1 MNFLQAL
8 VLGIVQ
14 GITEFLP
21 ISSTAHLI
29 LARLLLGVEKS
40 PSDLSIDVVFNF
52 VTFIPVVWYFW
63 GDLKNV
69 AAGGLRSFKKL
80 DLRGDPEQRLAWFLV
95 IGCIPGG
102 LLGIMGE
109 RVMDHLRTPLVIGIA
124 MVGFAF
130 LLWFAEAVGKRER
143 DIESIKWKH
152 VLLIGLFQGLAV
164 IPGASRSGVTITA
177 GLLAGMQREAAA
189 RFAFLLG
196 LPIMLAAMVYEAR
209 KLQLT
214 DFTLPVIGG
223 AITAIVAGYLSI
235 RFLMAFLRT
244 RSTMVFIVYRLV
256 VGTAIIALAL
266 TGRFPGA

>member
-1 MNFLQAL
+1 MDFLQAL

-29 LARLLLGVEKS
+29 LARRLLGIPDSEI
-40 PSDLSIDVVFNF
+40 DLPIDVVLNF

-63 GDLKNV
+63 GDLRNV
-69 AAGGLRSFKKL
+69 VAGGLRSFKKL
-80 DLRGDPEQRLAWFLV
+80 DLRGDPDQRLAWFLV

-102 LLGIMGE
+102 LIGIVGE
-109 RVMDHLRTPLVIGIA
+109 RYMDHLRTPLVIGLA
-124 MVGFAF
+124 MVGFG
-130 LLWFAEAVGKRER
+130 LVLWLAEAIGRRVA

-152 VLLIGLFQGLAV
+152 VLLIGIAQGLAV

-209 KLQLT
+209 KLHLT
-214 DFTLPVIGG
+214 DFSPPVIVG
-223 AITAIVAGYLSI
+223 ALTAIVAGYLSI
-235 RFLMAFLRT
+235 RFLMAFLRN
-244 RSTMVFIVYRLV
+244 RSTAVFIVYRLV
-256 VGTAIIALAL
+256 VGSIIIGLAL
-266 TGRFPGA
+266 MHRFPGA